1 MLEVSIFKVQSPR
14 QLAQARELMLEYANS
29 LGVSLCFQNFDA
41 EMAALPGKYAPPG
54 GCILLAEVDGES
66 AGCVALRQLAPGIC
80 EMKRLYLRPRFR
92 ALGLGRRLAE
102 EIIAVARPLGYQR
115 MRLDTVEPLM
125 KNAVGLYRAL
135 GFREI
140 PAYCVNPMEQTLYLE
155 LEL

>member
-1 MLEVSIFKVQSPR
+1 MHVITEAQSAA
-14 QLAQARELMLEYANS
+14 QIAQARELMLEYANS

-41 EMAALPGKYAPPG
+41 EMAALSGKYAPPS

-80 EMKRLYLRPRFR
+80 EMKRLYVRPRFR
-92 ALGLGRRLAE
+92 GLGLGRRLAE
-102 EIIAVARPLGYQR
+102 EIIAVARLLGYER

-155 LEL
+155 LQL